1 MKYKIHVYVVCWN
14 EMDNIPFVV
23 DYWKRFAE
31 RVIVYDNGSDD
42 GSVEYLSQY
51 PWIEVRQ
58 FKTNGFDDTA
68 NMNIK
73 NSCWKESIGIADFVV
88 VSDLDECLYSPV
100 LESEFDYMKANDIT
114 ICGPR
119 QYALQG
125 DYYPGY
131 QSDKLL
137 HEIITRVRFQKSNH
151 STWCDTSGKLMLFDP
166 NKIKET
172 NYGPGCHM
180 ANPTGT
186 VKLYD
191 RDKIFCIHINRGFG
205 ADYNIKRSRI
215 LQERNSPE
223 NKRKGYAVHYSFSD
237 ERIRSDY
244 QKGTE
249 RSINILDILNETFSN
264 E

>member
-1 MKYKIHVYVVCWN
+1 MKYKIHAYVVCWN

-88 VSDLDECLYSPV
+88 VSDLDECLYSPI
-100 LESEFDYMKANDIT
+100 LESELDYMKANDIT

-119 QYALQG
+119 QYAL
-125 DYYPGY
+125 
-131 QSDKLL
+131 
-137 HEIITRVRFQKSNH
+137 
-151 STWCDTSGKLMLFDP
+151 
-166 NKIKET
+166 
-172 NYGPGCHM
+172 
-180 ANPTGT
+180 
-186 VKLYD
+186 
-191 RDKIFCIHINRGFG
+191 
-205 ADYNIKRSRI
+205 
-215 LQERNSPE
+215 
-223 NKRKGYAVHYSFSD
+223 
-237 ERIRSDY
+237 
-244 QKGTE
+244 
-249 RSINILDILNETFSN
+249 
-264 E
+264 

>member
-1 MKYKIHVYVVCWN
+1 MKYKIHAYVVCWN

-42 GSVEYLSQY
+42 GSVEYLTQY

-100 LESEFDYMKANDIT
+100 LETELDYMKANDIT

-119 QYALQG
+119 QYAL
-125 DYYPGY
+125 
-131 QSDKLL
+131 
-137 HEIITRVRFQKSNH
+137 
-151 STWCDTSGKLMLFDP
+151 
-166 NKIKET
+166 
-172 NYGPGCHM
+172 
-180 ANPTGT
+180 
-186 VKLYD
+186 
-191 RDKIFCIHINRGFG
+191 
-205 ADYNIKRSRI
+205 
-215 LQERNSPE
+215 
-223 NKRKGYAVHYSFSD
+223 
-237 ERIRSDY
+237 
-244 QKGTE
+244 
-249 RSINILDILNETFSN
+249 
-264 E
+264 

>member
-1 MKYKIHVYVVCWN
+1 MKYKIHAYVVCWN

-100 LESEFDYMKANDIT
+100 LESELDYMKVNDIT

-119 QYALQG
+119 QYAL
-125 DYYPGY
+125 
-131 QSDKLL
+131 
-137 HEIITRVRFQKSNH
+137 
-151 STWCDTSGKLMLFDP
+151 
-166 NKIKET
+166 
-172 NYGPGCHM
+172 
-180 ANPTGT
+180 
-186 VKLYD
+186 
-191 RDKIFCIHINRGFG
+191 
-205 ADYNIKRSRI
+205 
-215 LQERNSPE
+215 
-223 NKRKGYAVHYSFSD
+223 
-237 ERIRSDY
+237 
-244 QKGTE
+244 
-249 RSINILDILNETFSN
+249 
-264 E
+264 

>member
-1 MKYKIHVYVVCWN
+1 MKYKIYAYVVCCN

-88 VSDLDECLYSPV
+88 VSDLDECLYSPI
-100 LESEFDYMKANDIT
+100 LESELDYMKANDIT

-119 QYALQG
+119 QYAL
-125 DYYPGY
+125 
-131 QSDKLL
+131 
-137 HEIITRVRFQKSNH
+137 
-151 STWCDTSGKLMLFDP
+151 
-166 NKIKET
+166 
-172 NYGPGCHM
+172 
-180 ANPTGT
+180 
-186 VKLYD
+186 
-191 RDKIFCIHINRGFG
+191 
-205 ADYNIKRSRI
+205 
-215 LQERNSPE
+215 
-223 NKRKGYAVHYSFSD
+223 
-237 ERIRSDY
+237 
-244 QKGTE
+244 
-249 RSINILDILNETFSN
+249 
-264 E
+264 

>member
-1 MKYKIHVYVVCWN
+1 MKYKIHAYVVCWN

-58 FKTNGFDDTA
+58 FKTNGFDDTV

-100 LESEFDYMKANDIT
+100 LESELDYMKANDIT

-119 QYALQG
+119 QYAL
-125 DYYPGY
+125 
-131 QSDKLL
+131 
-137 HEIITRVRFQKSNH
+137 
-151 STWCDTSGKLMLFDP
+151 
-166 NKIKET
+166 
-172 NYGPGCHM
+172 
-180 ANPTGT
+180 
-186 VKLYD
+186 
-191 RDKIFCIHINRGFG
+191 
-205 ADYNIKRSRI
+205 
-215 LQERNSPE
+215 
-223 NKRKGYAVHYSFSD
+223 
-237 ERIRSDY
+237 
-244 QKGTE
+244 
-249 RSINILDILNETFSN
+249 
-264 E
+264 

>member
-1 MKYKIHVYVVCWN
+1 MKYKIHAYVVCWN

-100 LESEFDYMKANDIT
+100 LETELDYMKANDIT

-119 QYALQG
+119 QYAL
-125 DYYPGY
+125 
-131 QSDKLL
+131 
-137 HEIITRVRFQKSNH
+137 
-151 STWCDTSGKLMLFDP
+151 
-166 NKIKET
+166 
-172 NYGPGCHM
+172 
-180 ANPTGT
+180 
-186 VKLYD
+186 
-191 RDKIFCIHINRGFG
+191 
-205 ADYNIKRSRI
+205 
-215 LQERNSPE
+215 
-223 NKRKGYAVHYSFSD
+223 
-237 ERIRSDY
+237 
-244 QKGTE
+244 
-249 RSINILDILNETFSN
+249 
-264 E
+264 

>member
-1 MKYKIHVYVVCWN
+1 MKYKIHAYVVCWN

-58 FKTNGFDDTA
+58 FETNGFDDTA

-100 LESEFDYMKANDIT
+100 LESELEYMKANDIT

-119 QYALQG
+119 QYAL
-125 DYYPGY
+125 
-131 QSDKLL
+131 
-137 HEIITRVRFQKSNH
+137 
-151 STWCDTSGKLMLFDP
+151 
-166 NKIKET
+166 
-172 NYGPGCHM
+172 
-180 ANPTGT
+180 
-186 VKLYD
+186 
-191 RDKIFCIHINRGFG
+191 
-205 ADYNIKRSRI
+205 
-215 LQERNSPE
+215 
-223 NKRKGYAVHYSFSD
+223 
-237 ERIRSDY
+237 
-244 QKGTE
+244 
-249 RSINILDILNETFSN
+249 
-264 E
+264 

>member
-14 EMDNIPFVV
+14 EMDNIPFGV

-68 NMNIK
+68 NINIK

-119 QYALQG
+119 QYAL
-125 DYYPGY
+125 
-131 QSDKLL
+131 
-137 HEIITRVRFQKSNH
+137 
-151 STWCDTSGKLMLFDP
+151 
-166 NKIKET
+166 
-172 NYGPGCHM
+172 
-180 ANPTGT
+180 
-186 VKLYD
+186 
-191 RDKIFCIHINRGFG
+191 
-205 ADYNIKRSRI
+205 
-215 LQERNSPE
+215 
-223 NKRKGYAVHYSFSD
+223 
-237 ERIRSDY
+237 
-244 QKGTE
+244 
-249 RSINILDILNETFSN
+249 
-264 E
+264 

>member
-1 MKYKIHVYVVCWN
+1 MKYKIHAYVVCWN

-42 GSVEYLSQY
+42 GSVEYLTQY

-100 LESEFDYMKANDIT
+100 LESELDYMKANDIT

-119 QYALQG
+119 QYAL
-125 DYYPGY
+125 
-131 QSDKLL
+131 
-137 HEIITRVRFQKSNH
+137 
-151 STWCDTSGKLMLFDP
+151 
-166 NKIKET
+166 
-172 NYGPGCHM
+172 
-180 ANPTGT
+180 
-186 VKLYD
+186 
-191 RDKIFCIHINRGFG
+191 
-205 ADYNIKRSRI
+205 
-215 LQERNSPE
+215 
-223 NKRKGYAVHYSFSD
+223 
-237 ERIRSDY
+237 
-244 QKGTE
+244 
-249 RSINILDILNETFSN
+249 
-264 E
+264 

>member
-1 MKYKIHVYVVCWN
+1 MKYKIHAYVVCWN

-100 LESEFDYMKANDIT
+100 LESELDYTKANDIT

-119 QYALQG
+119 QYAL
-125 DYYPGY
+125 
-131 QSDKLL
+131 
-137 HEIITRVRFQKSNH
+137 
-151 STWCDTSGKLMLFDP
+151 
-166 NKIKET
+166 
-172 NYGPGCHM
+172 
-180 ANPTGT
+180 
-186 VKLYD
+186 
-191 RDKIFCIHINRGFG
+191 
-205 ADYNIKRSRI
+205 
-215 LQERNSPE
+215 
-223 NKRKGYAVHYSFSD
+223 
-237 ERIRSDY
+237 
-244 QKGTE
+244 
-249 RSINILDILNETFSN
+249 
-264 E
+264 

>member
-1 MKYKIHVYVVCWN
+1 MKYKIYAYVVCWN

-100 LESEFDYMKANDIT
+100 LESELDYMKANDIT

-119 QYALQG
+119 QYAL
-125 DYYPGY
+125 
-131 QSDKLL
+131 
-137 HEIITRVRFQKSNH
+137 
-151 STWCDTSGKLMLFDP
+151 
-166 NKIKET
+166 
-172 NYGPGCHM
+172 
-180 ANPTGT
+180 
-186 VKLYD
+186 
-191 RDKIFCIHINRGFG
+191 
-205 ADYNIKRSRI
+205 
-215 LQERNSPE
+215 
-223 NKRKGYAVHYSFSD
+223 
-237 ERIRSDY
+237 
-244 QKGTE
+244 
-249 RSINILDILNETFSN
+249 
-264 E
+264 

>member
-1 MKYKIHVYVVCWN
+1 MKYKIHAYVVCWN

-42 GSVEYLSQY
+42 GSVEYLTQY

-100 LESEFDYMKANDIT
+100 LESELEYMKANDIT

-119 QYALQG
+119 QYAL
-125 DYYPGY
+125 
-131 QSDKLL
+131 
-137 HEIITRVRFQKSNH
+137 
-151 STWCDTSGKLMLFDP
+151 
-166 NKIKET
+166 
-172 NYGPGCHM
+172 
-180 ANPTGT
+180 
-186 VKLYD
+186 
-191 RDKIFCIHINRGFG
+191 
-205 ADYNIKRSRI
+205 
-215 LQERNSPE
+215 
-223 NKRKGYAVHYSFSD
+223 
-237 ERIRSDY
+237 
-244 QKGTE
+244 
-249 RSINILDILNETFSN
+249 
-264 E
+264 

>member
-1 MKYKIHVYVVCWN
+1 MKYKIYAYVVYWN

-88 VSDLDECLYSPV
+88 VGDLDECLYSHV
-100 LESEFDYMKANDIT
+100 LESELDYMKANDIT

-119 QYALQG
+119 
-125 DYYPGY
+125 
-131 QSDKLL
+131 
-137 HEIITRVRFQKSNH
+137 
-151 STWCDTSGKLMLFDP
+151 
-166 NKIKET
+166 
-172 NYGPGCHM
+172 
-180 ANPTGT
+180 
-186 VKLYD
+186 
-191 RDKIFCIHINRGFG
+191 
-205 ADYNIKRSRI
+205 
-215 LQERNSPE
+215 
-223 NKRKGYAVHYSFSD
+223 
-237 ERIRSDY
+237 
-244 QKGTE
+244 
-249 RSINILDILNETFSN
+249 
-264 E
+264 

>member
-1 MKYKIHVYVVCWN
+1 MKYKIHAYVVCWN

-100 LESEFDYMKANDIT
+100 LESELDYMKANDIT

-119 QYALQG
+119 QYAL
-125 DYYPGY
+125 
-131 QSDKLL
+131 
-137 HEIITRVRFQKSNH
+137 
-151 STWCDTSGKLMLFDP
+151 
-166 NKIKET
+166 
-172 NYGPGCHM
+172 
-180 ANPTGT
+180 
-186 VKLYD
+186 
-191 RDKIFCIHINRGFG
+191 
-205 ADYNIKRSRI
+205 
-215 LQERNSPE
+215 
-223 NKRKGYAVHYSFSD
+223 
-237 ERIRSDY
+237 
-244 QKGTE
+244 
-249 RSINILDILNETFSN
+249 
-264 E
+264 

>member
-1 MKYKIHVYVVCWN
+1 MKYKIHAYVVCWN
-14 EMDNIPFVV
+14 EMNNIPFVV

-100 LESEFDYMKANDIT
+100 LETELDYMKANDIT

-119 QYALQG
+119 QYAL
-125 DYYPGY
+125 
-131 QSDKLL
+131 
-137 HEIITRVRFQKSNH
+137 
-151 STWCDTSGKLMLFDP
+151 
-166 NKIKET
+166 
-172 NYGPGCHM
+172 
-180 ANPTGT
+180 
-186 VKLYD
+186 
-191 RDKIFCIHINRGFG
+191 
-205 ADYNIKRSRI
+205 
-215 LQERNSPE
+215 
-223 NKRKGYAVHYSFSD
+223 
-237 ERIRSDY
+237 
-244 QKGTE
+244 
-249 RSINILDILNETFSN
+249 
-264 E
+264 

>member
-1 MKYKIHVYVVCWN
+1 MKYKIHAYVVCWN

-100 LESEFDYMKANDIT
+100 LESELEYMKANDIT

-119 QYALQG
+119 QYAL
-125 DYYPGY
+125 
-131 QSDKLL
+131 
-137 HEIITRVRFQKSNH
+137 
-151 STWCDTSGKLMLFDP
+151 
-166 NKIKET
+166 
-172 NYGPGCHM
+172 
-180 ANPTGT
+180 
-186 VKLYD
+186 
-191 RDKIFCIHINRGFG
+191 
-205 ADYNIKRSRI
+205 
-215 LQERNSPE
+215 
-223 NKRKGYAVHYSFSD
+223 
-237 ERIRSDY
+237 
-244 QKGTE
+244 
-249 RSINILDILNETFSN
+249 
-264 E
+264 